1 MPHSTACSN
10 PNFTR
15 RRPSP
20 PHTPGIP
27 WLYHSAYQG
36 PLPSKFFEAPLSAQ
50 LAKEGSLPPLNER
63 LPVPEDVSVVMGPDG
78 IGEYGGAY
86 RITEIRSYT
95 GEWVAFGFVQR
106 DSDEINFGPGAGKK
120 WEASGS
126 TS

>member
-27 WLYHSAYQG
+27 WLYHSAYDG
-36 PLPSKFFEAPLSAQ
+36 PLPEKFYESPLSAQ
-50 LAKEGSLPPLNER
+50 LVNQGEIPPIDER
-63 LPVPEDVSVVMGPDG
+63 LPVPEDVSVVLGPDG

-106 DSDEINFGPGAGKK
+106 DSDEINFGPSAGKK

>member
-1 MPHSTACSN
+1 
-10 PNFTR
+10 
-15 RRPSP
+15 
-20 PHTPGIP
+20 
-27 WLYHSAYQG
+27 
-36 PLPSKFFEAPLSAQ
+36 
-50 LAKEGSLPPLNER
+50 
-63 LPVPEDVSVVMGPDG
+63 MGPDG